1 MRIMVMTHPVN
12 KNCFEVLFSD
22 DKGQSFYTVDGFSK
36 FYIERLMGYTV
47 HTVKQFAANDPAPYR
62 IMAKALA
69 EKISYLRF
77 YLKYKDEYAT
87 LSDFKSIAKALCRIQ
102 SKMDCD
108 LDIPEVVQV
117 LADTELTTP
126 NKATTRI

>member
-36 FYIERLMGYTV
+36 SYIERLMGYTV

-69 EKISYLRF
+69 EKISYMRF
-77 YLKYKDEYAT
+77 YVKYKDEYET
-87 LSDFKSIAKALCRIQ
+87 LRAFKSVAEVLCRIQ

-117 LADTELTTP
+117 LADTELTAP
-126 NKATTRI
+126 SKVSTRI

>member
-36 FYIERLMGYTV
+36 SYIERLMGYTV
-47 HTVKQFAANDPAPYR
+47 HTVKQFVANDPAPYR

-69 EKISYLRF
+69 EKISYIRF
-77 YLKYKDEYAT
+77 YLKYKDEYET
-87 LSDFKSIAKALCRIQ
+87 LRAFKSVAEVLCRIQ

-117 LADTELTTP
+117 LADTKLTAP
-126 NKATTRI
+126 SKVSTRI

>member
-1 MRIMVMTHPVN
+1 MMIMVMTHPVN

-22 DKGQSFYTVDGFSK
+22 DKGHSFYTVDGFSK
-36 FYIERLMGYTV
+36 SYIERLMGYTV
-47 HTVKQFAANDPAPYR
+47 HIVRHFAANDPAPYR

-77 YLKYKDEYAT
+77 YLKYKDEYTT
-87 LSDFKSIAKALCRIQ
+87 LSDFKSLAVALCRIQ
-102 SKMDCD
+102 SKMGCD
-108 LDIPEVVQV
+108 LGIPEVVQV

-126 NKATTRI
+126 NKVNTKI

>member
-12 KNCFEVLFSD
+12 KDCFEVLFSD
-22 DKGQSFYTVDGFSK
+22 DKGQSFYTVDGFSES
-36 FYIERLMGYTV
+36 YIERLMGYTV

-69 EKISYLRF
+69 EKISYMRF
-77 YLKYKDEYAT
+77 YVKYKDEYET
-87 LSDFKSIAKALCRIQ
+87 LRAFKSVAEVLCRIQ

-117 LADTELTTP
+117 LAYTELTAP
-126 NKATTRI
+126 SKVNTRI

>member
-12 KNCFEVLFSD
+12 KDCFEVLFSD

-36 FYIERLMGYTV
+36 SYIERLMGYTV

-69 EKISYLRF
+69 EKISYMRF
-77 YLKYKDEYAT
+77 YVKYKDEYET
-87 LSDFKSIAKALCRIQ
+87 LRAFKSVAEVLCRIQ

-117 LADTELTTP
+117 LAYTELTAP
-126 NKATTRI
+126 SKVNTRI

>member
-36 FYIERLMGYTV
+36 SYIERLMGYTV
-47 HTVKQFAANDPAPYR
+47 HAMKQFAANDPAPYR
-62 IMAKALA
+62 IMAKAIA
-69 EKISYLRF
+69 EKISYMRF
-77 YLKYKDEYAT
+77 YVKYKDEYET
-87 LSDFKSIAKALCRIQ
+87 LKAFKSVAEVLCRIQ

-117 LADTELTTP
+117 LADTKLTAP
-126 NKATTRI
+126 SKVSTRI